1 MLLFFNSNF
10 ILWNDVPEPWQIS
23 FQDSATNIMEGI
35 DKLNGSVYYYETT
48 LLVITGWILISILS
62 KFTKNE
68 LRYKYHNH
76 GTLIEVI
83 WTCTPAFILMAISFP
98 SFKLLYLM
106 DEIIDSQITIK
117 VNGFLLGGHILYIL
131 NKKKDT
137 NKELVDKKYLLNIGE
152 KNIIINKNLFF
163 NTFNFFNIP
172 NIRANK
178 RIGPHNKDVISVIVG
193 SLLGD
198 CYGNKKSREGIR
210 FVYKQSIIHKEYLF
224 WLYNF
229 FYLRGY
235 CSNLE
240 PRMYIRK
247 LKINNQIK
255 EYYGYE
261 FNTFT
266 FRSLNKIYKIFY
278 NNSKKRINFSLEDYL
293 DSLALAIWIMDDGGW
308 TKYGVRIATNSFT
321 LIEVKYLV
329 SILKTKFD
337 LNCTI
342 QKIKTIDQYSI
353 YIKAESMNNLRK
365 LILPY
370 MHKSMY
376 YKLGL

>member
-1 MLLFFNSNF
+1 
-10 ILWNDVPEPWQIS
+10 
-23 FQDSATNIMEGI
+23 
-35 DKLNGSVYYYETT
+35 
-48 LLVITGWILISILS
+48 
-62 KFTKNE
+62 
-68 LRYKYHNH
+68 
-76 GTLIEVI
+76 
-83 WTCTPAFILMAISFP
+83 
-98 SFKLLYLM
+98 M

-117 VNGFLLGGHILYIL
+117 VNGFLLGGLILYIL

-137 NKELVDKKYLLNIGE
+137 NKYKELVDIKYLLDIGE
-152 KNIIINKNLFF
+152 KNIIINKNLFL

-178 RIGPHNKDVISVIVG
+178 RIGPHHKDVISVIVG

-198 CYGNKKSREGIR
+198 CYGNQKSREGIR
-210 FVYKQSIIHKEYLF
+210 FIYKQSIIHKEYLF

-240 PRMYIRK
+240 PKIYTRK

-266 FRSLNKIYKIFY
+266 FRSFNKIYKMFY
-278 NNSKKRINFSLEDYL
+278 NNGKKRIKLSLVDYL
-293 DSLALAIWIMDDGGW
+293 DPLALAIWIMDDGGW

-321 LIEVKYLV
+321 LIEVEYLV
-329 SILKTKFD
+329 LILKTKFN

-342 QKIKTIDQYSI
+342 QKIKTINQYSI
-353 YIKAESMNNLRK
+353 YIKAESINNLRK

-376 YKLGL
+376 YKLGFKNNI